1 MEMAKTL
8 EILNDL
14 STACLTDACLRLDIA
29 VRFAPSAIRPL
40 MPGTKIHGAVRPA
53 RHFGGVDVFLEALE
67 NASAG
72 EVLVIDND
80 GRLDEACIG
89 DLISLEVKMAG
100 LNGIVI
106 WGLHRDT
113 AELREIALPIF
124 SLGSVPARP
133 RRASPADSDSLTW
146 ARIGEWK
153 VGTDDF
159 VIADDDGVVFLPI
172 ERLEEITASA
182 CTIRNSERTQSREMS
197 EGLSLRTRMQFS
209 KFLSDRAQ
217 NPKLTFQQHM
227 SSIAAQAKH

>member
-106 WGLHRDT
+106 WGCPGCGR
-113 AELREIALPIF
+113 A
-124 SLGSVPARP
+124 ARNCSSDFQP
-133 RRASPADSDSLTW
+133 RLCTCSS
-146 ARIGEWK
+146 
-153 VGTDDF
+153 
-159 VIADDDGVVFLPI
+159 
-172 ERLEEITASA
+172 TAS
-182 CTIRNSERTQSREMS
+182 ESRRFRFTHVGQDRRM
-197 EGLSLRTRMQFS
+197 EGRHR
-209 KFLSDRAQ
+209 
-217 NPKLTFQQHM
+217 
-227 SSIAAQAKH
+227 